1 MGYYIRVFG
10 TKDLD
15 IHIDELLD
23 ALKEEGLEAQVHFDK
38 NETPDKWTV
47 LQIVNDKGQEL
58 TQIERNPVIDGELGK
73 EELDEFKE
81 LILDY
86 KPISAVNWLTNYF
99 GKVKVIYAFQ
109 ILNAGFE
116 GGNFDI
122 ISSLKTK
129 IWNKTE
135 GILQADNEGFTN
147 EDGYHILWQFPY
159 NVTGEWSCATINL
172 SGQWQK
178 FIMDLGDTTQRE
190 EFQNGKVPQN
200 AKKITEKRAE

>member
-1 MGYYIRVFG
+1 MGYYIRVLG
-10 TKDLD
+10 TKDPD

-23 ALKEEGLEAQVHFDK
+23 ALNEDGLEAQVTFDK
-38 NETPDKWTV
+38 NETPNKWTV

-58 TQIERNPVIDGELGK
+58 TQIERNPVIDGEIGK

-99 GKVKVIYAFQ
+99 SKVKVIYAFQ

-116 GGNFDI
+116 DSNFDI
-122 ISSLKTK
+122 ISALKTK

-147 EDGYHILWQFPY
+147 DNGYHILWQFSDD
-159 NVTGEWSCATINL
+159 VTGQWSCATINL

-190 EFQNGKVPQN
+190 EFQNGKVPKN
-200 AKKITEKRAE
+200 AKQITEK

>member
-1 MGYYIRVFG
+1 MGYYIRVLG
-10 TKDLD
+10 TIDPD

-23 ALKEEGLEAQVHFDK
+23 ALKEDGLEAQVHFDK

-47 LQIVNDKGQEL
+47 LQIANDKGQEL
-58 TQIERNPVIDGELGK
+58 SQIERNPVIDGELGK
-73 EELDEFKE
+73 EELDEFKK

-99 GKVKVIYAFQ
+99 GNVKVIYAFQ

-116 GGNFDI
+116 DNNFDI
-122 ISSLKTK
+122 INALKTK

-147 EDGYHILWQFPY
+147 DDGYHILWQFPD
-159 NVTGEWSCATINL
+159 NVTGDWSCATINQ
-172 SGQWQK
+172 SGQLQN

-190 EFQNGKVPQN
+190 EFQNGKVPKN
-200 AKKITEKRAE
+200 AKQITEKRAE

>member
-1 MGYYIRVFG
+1 MGYYIRVLG
-10 TKDLD
+10 TKDPD

-23 ALKEEGLEAQVHFDK
+23 ALKEDGLEAQVNFDK

-47 LQIVNDKGQEL
+47 IQIVNDKGQEL

-73 EELDEFKE
+73 EELDEFKK

-99 GKVKVIYAFQ
+99 GNVKVIYAFQ

-116 GGNFDI
+116 DNNFDI
-122 ISSLKTK
+122 INALKTK

-147 EDGYHILWQFPY
+147 DDGYHILWQFPD
-159 NVTGEWSCATINL
+159 NVTGDWSCATINQ
-172 SGQWQK
+172 SGQWQN

-190 EFQNGKVPQN
+190 EFQNGKVPKN
-200 AKKITEKRAE
+200 AKQITEKRAE

>member
-1 MGYYIRVFG
+1 MGYYIRVLG
-10 TKDLD
+10 IKDPD

-23 ALKEEGLEAQVHFDK
+23 ALKEDGLEAQVHFDK

-47 LQIVNDKGQEL
+47 LQITNDKGQAL
-58 TQIERNPVIDGELGK
+58 TQIERNPVIEGELGK
-73 EELDEFKE
+73 EELNEFKK

-86 KPISAVNWLTNYF
+86 RPISAVDWLTNYF
-99 GKVKVIYAFQ
+99 SKVKVIYAFQ

-116 GGNFDI
+116 DSNFDI
-122 ISSLKTK
+122 ISALKTK

-147 EDGYHILWQFPY
+147 EDGYHILWQFPD

-172 SGQWQK
+172 SGQWQNFK
-178 FIMDLGDTTQRE
+178 MDLGDTTQRE
-190 EFQNGKVPQN
+190 EFQNGKVPKN
-200 AKKITEKRAE
+200 AKQITEKRAE